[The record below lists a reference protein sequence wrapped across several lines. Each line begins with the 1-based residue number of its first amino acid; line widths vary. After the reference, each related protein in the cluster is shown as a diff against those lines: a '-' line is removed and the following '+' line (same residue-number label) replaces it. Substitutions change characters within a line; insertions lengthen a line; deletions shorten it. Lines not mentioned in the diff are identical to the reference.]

1 MTVAASG
8 KILGSRRKG
17 ALKLRVRVR
26 GSHLDA
32 NMGRREDA
40 APLHSDLKVRI
51 GGKLKEPRITIAG
64 IILCDCPEFL
74 ASKWRGLLNA
84 APL

>member
-1 MTVAASG
+1 M
-8 KILGSRRKG
+8 
-17 ALKLRVRVR
+17 RVR
-26 GSHLDA
+26 GSNLDA

-40 APLHSDLKVRI
+40 DPLHSELEVRI
-51 GGKLKEPRITIAG
+51 GGKLKEPRITNAG

-84 APL
+84 TPL